1 MIHGGD
7 LISFK
12 DLYDGKIIDYSSNIN
27 PLGYP
32 KVLNKVLE
40 DALKDADKYPD
51 IKYRNLKKSISKY
64 LGCSE
69 EEVVVGNGAVEIIDV
84 FIMMFKR
91 IITFNPCFIEYEK
104 RAKIHNKEVL
114 EFFLDENFNIDIN
127 LLYENIKEGDCLIL
141 GNPNNPTGKRINEDI
156 LKNIVRLIENRNA
169 FLILDEA
176 FYEFCPFFY
185 DSIKLFKES
194 KNVAIIRAA
203 TKFFALPGIRLGYAF
218 TNSNT
223 ARKYDETVLPWS
235 VNVFA
240 DVAGSIIFD
249 NISYL
254 QNTKEYINE
263 QRQYLLKELKNV
275 SCLKVFD
282 TDCNFILIKLL
293 KGNEDDLFCFMIKR
307 GILIR
312 KASSFKGLDKTY
324 IRIAVKDFENN
335 SYLIKCFKEYEEF
348 SL

>member
-12 DLYDGKIIDYSSNIN
+12 ELYNGQIIDYSSNIN

-32 KVLNKVLE
+32 KALNKVLE
-40 DALKDADKYPD
+40 DALKDVDKYLD

-64 LGCSE
+64 IGCSE
-69 EEVVVGNGAVEIIDV
+69 EEVVVGNGAVEIIDA
-84 FIMMFKR
+84 FMMMFKR

-114 EFFLDENFNIDIN
+114 ELFLDENFNIDIN

-141 GNPNNPTGKRINEDI
+141 GNPNNPTGKRINEDM

-185 DSIKLFKES
+185 DTIKLFKES
-194 KNVAIIRAA
+194 KNIAVIRAA

-223 ARKYDETVLPWS
+223 AGKYDETALPWS

-240 DVAGSIIFD
+240 DAAGRIIFD
-249 NISYL
+249 DISYIK
-254 QNTKEYINE
+254 NTKEYINE
-263 QRQYLLKELKNV
+263 QRQYLLKQLKSM

-282 TDCNFILIKLL
+282 TDCNFILIKLI
-293 KGNEDDLFCFMIKR
+293 KGNEDDLFYFMIKR

-335 SYLIKCFKEYEEF
+335 CRLIKFLNEYQK
-348 SL
+348 L